1 MSMKSLS
8 ALLAFSVFA
17 LSPAL
22 PILEAS
28 DQGAAFAN
36 NGNGNGNGNGGGN
49 GNGKANGNGAGKS
62 AEKKSADPAN
72 GNAAAKKAKPA
83 ASEMGKMNGA
93 LNANIKAVL
102 AHIRNGQVTKG
113 PVGLLAGLAV
123 ADVAAATA
131 AAELADLQAS
141 DAAFS
146 ELDTALSEAGFDT
159 VEDYLQAKLDGT
171 LTDEQLAAVESLDSL
186 IEGVGGVSE
195 DGTTLAEAPPTE
207 DEILAAEEAAADAAL
222 GVAGAETAI
231 GDAWNKDGDLAALLV
246 LLRDKLAPYQD
257 DIAAILP

>member
-1 MSMKSLS
+1 MSLKPLS
-8 ALLAFSVFA
+8 AVLAFSLFA
-17 LSPAL
+17 LSPAIPVL
-22 PILEAS
+22 DLAG
-28 DQGAAFAN
+28 QGAAFAN
-36 NGNGNGNGNGGGN
+36 NGNGKGNGNGGGQ
-49 GNGKANGNGAGKS
+49 G
-62 AEKKSADPAN
+62 AEKSSGKKASDTAA
-72 GNAAAKKAKPA
+72 GNAATKKAKPA

-123 ADVAAATA
+123 ADAAAAAA

-141 DAAFS
+141 DAAFGA
-146 ELDTALSEAGFDT
+146 LDAALSEAGFAT

-186 IEGVGGVSE
+186 IEGVGGVSD
-195 DGTTLAEAPPTE
+195 DGTTLAETRPTE
-207 DEILAAEEAAADAAL
+207 DEILAAEDAAADAAL
-222 GVAGAETAI
+222 GVTDAETAI

-246 LLRDKLAPYQD
+246 QLRDKLAPYQD
-257 DIAAILP
+257 DIAAALP